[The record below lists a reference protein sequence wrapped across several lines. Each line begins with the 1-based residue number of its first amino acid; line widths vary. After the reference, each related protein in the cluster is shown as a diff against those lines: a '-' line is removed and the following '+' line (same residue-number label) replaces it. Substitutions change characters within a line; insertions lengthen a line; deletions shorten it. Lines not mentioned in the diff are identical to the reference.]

1 MVTQRT
7 EGLYRLFLL
16 CQIAIVAVLFWFGVW
31 VMVTFYSPSADL
43 TWRRYSIY
51 CGMLVLGI
59 FLESLTRDGSK
70 NYFLQNELLRQ
81 HRLSLRQ
88 TIASTGTLVLYL
100 VATKDAFISRVFFFN
115 FVPWLYVALL
125 FSHYYLP
132 ATLARGFFKRED
144 RTLLIGS
151 PRKAAQLRDWLH
163 RKAAI
168 GLHTVGLIS
177 DDPPSVAAATYGAA
191 SKIDPPKDGFAVA
204 NKTDDGIPALGSPDD
219 LEKIIREHRITQV
232 ILLEFPLFAEINWNI
247 IRTCDQLGIRLL
259 IVSDLEEKLR
269 HPITHFEDDGFRFIG
284 LREEPLENPLNRFLK
299 RAIDLAIAI
308 PVMLLVFPA
317 FAVLVW
323 ITQRLQ
329 SPGPLFHVQTRAGMQ
344 NRQFSIL
351 KFRTMHPNNGDI
363 ARQARDNDERV
374 YPLGKWF
381 RKLSVDEVPQF
392 WNVLRG
398 DMSIVGPRP
407 HLIEHNNQFSRLLA
421 NYHVRTFVKPGIT
434 GLAQVRGFRGEARN
448 SIDIENRVACDLE
461 YLENW
466 NLSLECGI
474 ILRTFA
480 QLFFPPRT
488 AY

>member
-7 EGLYRLFLL
+7 EGFYRLFLL
-16 CQIAIVAVLFWFGVW
+16 CQIVIVALLFWFGVW
-31 VMVTFYSPSADL
+31 VMVTFYSPSAEL

-51 CGMLVLGI
+51 CGMLVLGM

-88 TIASTGTLVLYL
+88 TIASTGALVLYL
-100 VATKDAFISRVFFFN
+100 IAAKDAFISRIFFFN

-132 ATLARGFFKRED
+132 SVLARSIFKHDEK
-144 RTLLIGS
+144 TLLVGS
-151 PRKAAQLRDWLH
+151 TQKAAQLRDWLR
-163 RKAAI
+163 RKDKI
-168 GLHTVGLIS
+168 GLRTVGLIS
-177 DDPPSVAAATYGAA
+177 DEKVDQSEE
-191 SKIDPPKDGFAVA
+191 
-204 NKTDDGIPALGSPDD
+204 GIPVLGSPDQ
-219 LEKIIREHRITQV
+219 LVKIIRERGITQI
-232 ILLEFPLFAEINWNI
+232 ILLEFPLTETNQNI
-247 IRTCDQLGIRLL
+247 IRVCDRLGIRLL

-269 HPITHFEDDGFRFIG
+269 HSVTHFEDDGFRFIG

-299 RAIDLAIAI
+299 RAIDLAIAL
-308 PVMLLVFPA
+308 PVVLFIFPILV
-317 FAVLVW
+317 VVVW
-323 ITQRLQ
+323 VAQRFQ
-329 SPGPLFHVQTRAGMQ
+329 SPGPLFHAQTRAGMQ
-344 NRQFSIL
+344 NRQFVIY
-351 KFRTMHPNNGDI
+351 KFRTMRPDHDELT
-363 ARQARDNDERV
+363 RQARDQDERV

-381 RKLSVDEVPQF
+381 RKLSIDEVPQF

-407 HLIEHNNQFSRLLA
+407 HLIEHNNQFSRLME
-421 NYHVRTFVKPGIT
+421 NYHVRAFVKPGIT
-434 GLAQVRGFRGEARN
+434 GLAQVRGFRGEARDN
-448 SIDIENRVACDLE
+448 SDIKNRVACDIE

-480 QLFFPPRT
+480 HLAIPPRS